1 MFRKTLEVVRK
12 VGELVKLS
20 IVDELLKFCFQKNI
34 EQLVGLPDWTLV
46 ARMNR
51 LPFVITTIPN

>member
-1 MFRKTLEVVRK
+1 MFKKTLQVVRK

-34 EQLVGLPDWTLV
+34 QQLAGLPD
-46 ARMNR
+46 
-51 LPFVITTIPN
+51 

>member
-1 MFRKTLEVVRK
+1 MFKKTLQVVRK

-34 EQLVGLPDWTLV
+34 QQLAGLPDWTQV
-46 ARMNR
+46 VRMNS
-51 LPFVITTIPN
+51 LPFAITTIPK